1 MTVTFSQAYYIYGFM
16 MRNESLYNFI
26 IYSIVSIDMCSREFL
41 IVLGL
46 GRSNALQNERKC
58 V

>member
-1 MTVTFSQAYYIYGFM
+1 MTVTFSQDYHIYGFM

-58 V
+58 F